1 MPVFGKEI
9 VKELNRPLIKD
20 MTSAELY
27 ALDFAKMEPGERAAF
42 RDELHEKPGHGPLA
56 PAAEHRI
63 YAEAH
68 ARWSDWVKDHP
79 EDDVK
84 NSADPARLGQA
95 GTAREAPRS
104 PTALLERP
112 EQVDASQ
119 DQPKPS
125 VTPTPSQPRPDGT
138 APRRPKETGL

>member
-1 MPVFGKEI
+1 MMPVFGKEI

-20 MTSAELY
+20 MTSQELY

-68 ARWSDWVKDHP
+68 ARWSDWIKDHP
-79 EDDVK
+79 EDDDDTISVSDIPEQGAK
-84 NSADPARLGQA
+84 AHLGETKPLTGSSSQPADPKPP
-95 GTAREAPRS
+95 AP
-104 PTALLERP
+104 P
-112 EQVDASQ
+112 
-119 DQPKPS
+119 
-125 VTPTPSQPRPDGT
+125 QPRPDGT
-138 APRRPKETGL
+138 SPRRPQGTGL

>member
-79 EDDVK
+79 EDDV
-84 NSADPARLGQA
+84 PAKQL
-95 GTAREAPRS
+95 AP
-104 PTALLERP
+104 PPVQER
-112 EQVDASQ
+112 AA
-119 DQPKPS
+119 
-125 VTPTPSQPRPDGT
+125 TPRPRPDGT
-138 APRRPKETGL
+138 SPRGTGL

>member
-20 MTSAELY
+20 MTSQELY
-27 ALDFAKMEPGERAAF
+27 ALDFEKMEPGERAAF

-68 ARWSDWVKDHP
+68 ARWFDWIKDHP
-79 EDDVK
+79 EDDVTEGRGEAK
-84 NSADPARLGQA
+84 PETGQRPQSAP
-95 GTAREAPRS
+95 
-104 PTALLERP
+104 
-112 EQVDASQ
+112 
-119 DQPKPS
+119 
-125 VTPTPSQPRPDGT
+125 PTPPASPQPRPDGT
-138 APRRPKETGL
+138 TTRRPTPQGTGL